1 MANKGREGVVRR
13 REEKGWRGF
22 GKGGMARKEGVV
34 VAEGGMARKEGVVVA
49 IVLFFQN
56 STTANISI
64 QQCIIIW
71 LLWWLDRSRKL
82 QIFNTHLKPH
92 I

>member
-13 REEKGWRGF
+13 KEEKGWRGF
-22 GKGGMARKEGVV
+22 GK
-34 VAEGGMARKEGVVVA
+34 GGMARKEGVVVA

-71 LLWWLDRSRKL
+71 LLWW
-82 QIFNTHLKPH
+82 NTPTR
-92 I
+92 